1 MKTALSYKLLA
12 FSVGLVAFGGVA
24 RAQKQQVTIAIFAPN
39 APFEDSAKRFA
50 YAQALAEHV
59 SKVASV
65 QATAKSFAKAGDFEA
80 AVKKGA
86 VDFAIVDAVYLAE
99 RGIGS
104 FKVVATA
111 TIGGQT
117 TQAWRLYAGTGVG
130 ANSPSQLSGKR
141 LAYASAGSSKDTAFL
156 ENALFDGVVP
166 IAKFFGKRETAP
178 DVASAVSTVSL
189 GKADAVFAPE
199 GRGKGLKAVGDA
211 LARIPLPAFC
221 VTNSWLSQS
230 VINAVTSAINGFS
243 LGGTFDGWKSSGA
256 GAYEELARRMAPKVK
271 RPLMADPELVKFEGD
286 KDVLNLGAP
295 EPLLPDIARY
305 YVAP

>member
-1 MKTALSYKLLA
+1 MKKLIGILALL
-12 FSVGLVAFGGVA
+12 VGFASVA

-50 YAQALAEHV
+50 YVQALAEHV
-59 SKVASV
+59 SKAASV
-65 QATAKSFAKAGDFEA
+65 QATAKAFARAGDFEA
-80 AVKKGA
+80 AVKKGQ

-99 RGIGS
+99 RGVGS

-117 TQAWRLYAGTGVG
+117 SQSWRLYANTSVG
-130 ANSPSQLSGKR
+130 ASSPSQLSGKR
-141 LAYASAGSSKDTAFL
+141 LAYAAASGAKDTAFL

-166 IAKFFGKRETAP
+166 IGKFFGKRETAP

-199 GRGKGLKAVGDA
+199 GRGKGLKPVGDS

-221 VTNSWLSQS
+221 VVNSSLSQS
-230 VINAVTSAINGFS
+230 TTNAVTAAISGFS

-256 GAYEELARRMAPKVK
+256 GPYDELARRMAPRSK
-271 RPLMADPELVKFEGD
+271 RPMMADPELVRFED
-286 KDVLNLGAP
+286 KEALNMGLP
-295 EPLLPDIARY
+295 EPLLPDLSSY
-305 YVAP
+305 YVKPTDK